1 MATNENSGALFKNNK
16 RMHEKSPEY
25 TGKAMVNGTEYLL
38 SAWVNESKSGQ
49 KYFSIKFSVPQ
60 QQDNPSAM
68 RMDALSPKS
77 QIFGTDDAQAKK
89 MQQPDADDLPF

>member
-25 TGKAMVNGTEYLL
+25 TGKAMVGGTEYLL

-49 KYFSIKFSVPQ
+49 KYFSIKFTLPQ
-60 QQDNPSAM
+60 QEKRHEFETN
-68 RMDALSPKS
+68 DA
-77 QIFGTDDAQAKK
+77 AAKK
-89 MQQPDADDLPF
+89 MQQPDTDDLPF